1 MDPTTTIRD
10 RSADP
15 RDRITPHAF
24 SVAPELLGL
33 PLATHPR
40 RVSALLVDL
49 LLVALLAAGVGGV
62 LLGLVLAV
70 LFFRVALR
78 GGRTDRGELPLPAL
92 ALRSSAGCVGG
103 LILLVTVISVWGGVQ
118 TALRLGDPAPPP
130 PVPGREVVLQPG
142 VFDVFEGAR
151 EVQRFRAAES
161 QAEAREAA
169 RELARHMQR
178 IGMSEEELRE
188 FLRDVA
194 PDAADWRAAIAEWDL
209 DEPDPPEAEEM
220 DPGVSELQADLV
232 VADTVPREE
241 LVQALEA
248 YAELLRE
255 LDAEAAEEETP
266 AWVLRERIAAE
277 LASDTIEALQQ
288 ALSEEADSRLRAERA
303 LFTVEDREPG
313 IRAWLRS
320 IAEDLGIGFGWGAVY
335 FSVFL
340 VWWNGRTPGKRVFG
354 LRVVRLDGQPITWW
368 TAFERYG
375 GYAAGFATGLI
386 GFAQVYWDPNR
397 QATHDKIAATAVI
410 LDGRPP
416 LGAVD
421 GPVDPVAEPDID
433 DPGASSR

>member
-1 MDPTTTIRD
+1 M
-10 RSADP
+10 
-15 RDRITPHAF
+15 
-24 SVAPELLGL
+24 APELLGL
-33 PLATHPR
+33 PLATHLR

-49 LLVALLAAGVGGV
+49 ALVALLAAGVGGFF
-62 LLGLVLAV
+62 LGLVLAV
-70 LFFRVALR
+70 LFFRFALR
-78 GGRTDRGELPLPAL
+78 GGRTDGDEVPLPAL

-118 TALRLGDPAPPP
+118 TALRLGDPGPPP
-130 PVPGREVVLQPG
+130 PVPGREMVLQPG
-142 VFDVFEGAR
+142 VFDVFESAR
-151 EVQRFRAAES
+151 EVQRLRSAESPDQARAA
-161 QAEAREAA
+161 AL
-169 RELARHMQR
+169 ELAERMQR
-178 IGMSEEELRE
+178 IGMPEEDVRG

-194 PDAADWRAAIAEWDL
+194 PDEAEWRRAIAEWDL
-209 DEPDPPEAEEM
+209 RVPEEPGAEPEPEAA
-220 DPGVSELQADLV
+220 DPEVDPVA
-232 VADTVPREE
+232 ADTVPQEE
-241 LVQALEA
+241 LAQVLEA

-255 LDAEAAEEETP
+255 LDTEAAEEEMP
-266 AWVLRERIAAE
+266 ARALRERIAAE
-277 LASDTIEALQQ
+277 LAADTIEALQAQ
-288 ALSEEADSRLRAERA
+288 LSEEAESRLRAERA
-303 LFTVEDREPG
+303 LFAVDDREPG

-340 VWWNGRTPGKRVFG
+340 KWWGGRTPGKRLFG

-416 LGAVD
+416 LDATN
-421 GPVDPVAEPDID
+421 AR
-433 DPGASSR
+433 SR

>member
-1 MDPTTTIRD
+1 MNPRTTVRD

-24 SVAPELLGL
+24 SVAPDLLGL
-33 PLATHPR
+33 PLATHLR

-49 LLVALLAAGVGGV
+49 ALVAVLAAGVGGFF
-62 LLGLVLAV
+62 LGLVLAV
-70 LFFRVALR
+70 LFFRLALR
-78 GGRTDRGELPLPAL
+78 SGRTDQGELPLPAL
-92 ALRSSAGCVGG
+92 ALRSSAGCLGG

-118 TALRLGDPAPPP
+118 TALRLGDPDPPP
-130 PVPGREVVLQPG
+130 PVPGREMVLQPG

-151 EVQRFRAAES
+151 EVQRLRSAESPDQARAA
-161 QAEAREAA
+161 AL
-169 RELARHMQR
+169 ELAERMQR
-178 IGMSEEELRE
+178 IGMPEEDVRG

-194 PDAADWRAAIAEWDL
+194 PDEANWRQAIAEWDL
-209 DEPDPPEAEEM
+209 RVPEEPEAEPEPEAA
-220 DPGVSELQADLV
+220 DPEVDPV
-232 VADTVPREE
+232 VA
-241 LVQALEA
+241 
-248 YAELLRE
+248 
-255 LDAEAAEEETP
+255 
-266 AWVLRERIAAE
+266 
-277 LASDTIEALQQ
+277 DTIEALQ
-288 ALSEEADSRLRAERA
+288 ARLSEEAESRLRAERA
-303 LFTVEDREPG
+303 LLTVEDREPG

-340 VWWNGRTPGKRVFG
+340 VWWGGRTPGKRVFG

-397 QATHDKIAATAVI
+397 QATHDKIAATVVI